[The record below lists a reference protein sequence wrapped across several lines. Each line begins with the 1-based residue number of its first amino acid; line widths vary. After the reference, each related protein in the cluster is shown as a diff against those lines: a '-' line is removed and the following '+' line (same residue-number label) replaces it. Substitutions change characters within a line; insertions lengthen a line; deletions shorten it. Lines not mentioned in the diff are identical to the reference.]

1 VLSIYG
7 ILDVDC
13 VAFCEWGMYRSFLPT
28 TSNGLVSCNNSLAA
42 STKPT
47 KIVQT
52 VLDLK
57 WVFVNFL
64 ALAFS

>member
-7 ILDVDC
+7 MLHMGC
-13 VAFCEWGMYRSFLPT
+13 MASGKWGMCRSFLLT
-28 TSNGLVSCNNSLAA
+28 TSNGLVSLNNSLAA

-52 VLDLK
+52 VLDIK

-64 ALAFS
+64 ALVFS